1 MALLVNGET
10 IVINEGTQ
18 RQFVFPIPNN
28 LTIGRVTLE
37 RLASATPFPVG
48 EARHLTLLFEVSTDG
63 GANFTEVGSGGF
75 RDEVASSLEAGGF
88 SMFFEVAKSP
98 NRQGRVTI
106 VDISGELKFRATVEV
121 S

>member
-37 RLASATPFPVG
+37 RLANATPFSLG
-48 EARHLTLLFEVSTDG
+48 EVRELTLLFEVSTDG
-63 GANFTEVGSGGF
+63 GANFSEVGSGGF
-75 RDEVASSLEAGGF
+75 RDEVESNLEDGGYSLY
-88 SMFFEVAKSP
+88 FEVAKAP

-106 VDISGELKFRATVEV
+106 VSISGALKFRVTIEI